1 MAMELPDEAI
11 AYFYESLLVPADEE
25 WTPAAE
31 LRARHLLPRERL
43 KELVPQLMQRSSH
56 SRPFRK

>member
-11 AYFYESLLVPADEE
+11 AYNYQALLVPTGEE

-31 LRARHLLPRERL
+31 LRHT
-43 KELVPQLMQRSSH
+43 
-56 SRPFRK
+56 PFPVAGPAQGSDRRG